1 MRVQAVKLE
10 LLSLVKW
17 TMILIVSN
25 ESSSCKAGAPITC
38 IMDYDIQVHD
48 INTDR
53 YFVDLIIDHKLNTD
67 RYFVDFIIDHK
78 LNTEH
83 CSLFC

>member
-10 LLSLVKW
+10 LPSLVKW

-38 IMDYDIQVHD
+38 IMDYDI
-48 INTDR
+48 DR
-53 YFVDLIIDHKLNTD
+53 
-67 RYFVDFIIDHK
+67 
-78 LNTEH
+78 
-83 CSLFC
+83 